1 LRVTETIVVP
11 QLGVNDT
18 TAIVKAI
25 LKPDGGRVARGEPIA
40 ELESTKVA
48 FTVDAQHEGYVC
60 WLVREGS
67 TVTVQAPLAIVSS
80 EKEEAERE
88 AAAFFE
94 RSARESGP
102 PMTKRARAL
111 ATAHGLTAEKL
122 STINAAI
129 IRESDVLGLLARSRR
144 AESPSLEDRVTVG
157 KIAIFNA
164 SAGGQVVAKT
174 AEASGLEI
182 VLFID
187 DVIGR
192 KSADVGGIPVLTLER
207 FLKERRADVDA
218 VFVHLQ
224 KESKQAVVESL
235 KAAGV
240 AAPTIVHPSAYVD
253 ATALLSEGVLVKA
266 GAIVDAYV
274 EVNSHSIVD
283 NGVVLPHHVTIGRYT
298 HVSPGVSAG
307 GSVQIGSR
315 VVVGVGAVIAPEI
328 SVGDDAVILPGA
340 RVRKDVEAGTIVDD
354 SDRVVGR
361 TTSGSRAAPL
371 A

>member
-1 LRVTETIVVP
+1 MTETIVVP

-18 TAIVKAI
+18 SAIVKAI
-25 LKPDGGRVARGEPIA
+25 LKPDGERVARGEPIA

-48 FTVDAQHEGYVC
+48 FAVDAQHDGYIC

-67 TVTVQAPLAIVSS
+67 TVMVQAPLAIIGSS
-80 EKEEAERE
+80 KEETERA
-88 AAAFFE
+88 AAAFVE
-94 RSARESGP
+94 RSSRNSGP

-111 ATAHGLTAEKL
+111 ATAHGLTAEVL
-122 STINAAI
+122 GTVAAAI
-129 IRESDVLGLLARSRR
+129 IRESDVLALLAQNRR
-144 AESPSLEDRVTVG
+144 TESKPLEERVAAR

-164 SAGGQVVAKT
+164 SAGGQVVART
-174 AEASGLEI
+174 AEACGLEV

-192 KSADVGGIPVLTLER
+192 KSGDVGGVPVLTLER
-207 FLKERRADVDA
+207 FLKERRGDVDA

-224 KESKQAVVESL
+224 KESKRAVVESL

-240 AAPTIVHPSAYVD
+240 AAPTVVHPSAYVD
-253 ATALLSEGVLVKA
+253 ATARLSEGVLVKA
-266 GAIVDAYV
+266 GAVVDAYV

-283 NGVVLPHHVTIGRYT
+283 NGVILPHHVSIGRYT

-307 GSVQIGSR
+307 GSVRIGSR

-328 SVGDDAVILPGA
+328 SIGDDAVILPGS
-340 RVRKDVEAGTIVDD
+340 RVRKDVEAGTMVDD
-354 SDRVVGR
+354 GDRVVGR
-361 TTSGSRAAPL
+361 TTSASRAVPQA
-371 A
+371 